1 MRPRPLAAAVALHLL
16 LCAAAAPPAG
26 AEPPARQRRL
36 DLWPR
41 HLPVLVPTSL
51 TMRVRERV
59 RSRARAGAARV
70 GPRARP
76 LGRRVAGATSPA
88 GATRPAGADHPPAS
102 PELVVPGPRLDEKV
116 VFRAN
121 IGFGIDGGQPSKSKQ
136 LLSGAE
142 LDDQNDYSSLR
153 SYGFGDLVL
162 GTRGLLLPSLGTY
175 FASEFRFDQNL
186 NRPTQAVPSVHYA
199 DGVQDVLVRSAYGEA
214 QGFIHLPWLR
224 PLYLR
229 AGRQFKYGVTVA
241 HFDGLTLGYD
251 TRPVGASVWF
261 GSRVSL
267 YGLGQNPI
275 GSQDKYFGASA
286 RVDLSELSRR
296 TPLLLTLD
304 TLQFSGFSH
313 REYGV
318 AYRWKPDILIRGSA
332 RQIDTDLARETVS
345 VWARLS
351 EVTTLTAE
359 IDNRSADDWIYD
371 LIVFR
376 PPERDGDP
384 RQYLNIGPP
393 VPRVQLDVRA
403 GTVILRNLDVLLR
416 GAAAVEHAADDAE
429 APFSPTYVEAGAAL
443 EVRLRRDLRL
453 GSTFTARRYRRAAVE
468 TALDTDGMPDPLPAL
483 ANQVGETSFYEGGF
497 GVDYSVGARRFSA
510 SGELYGRLYERQ
522 GPYDPQ
528 PPIVDD
534 PDLRTGGRFSVE
546 GWASNRLRIKAEYDV
561 SISDIDLAPELR
573 GIKSLRV
580 LAEGSF

>member
-1 MRPRPLAAAVALHLL
+1 MSLRPLAAAAALL
-16 LCAAAAPPAG
+16 LCLGARSPAR
-26 AEPPARQRRL
+26 AEPAPRPRRL

-41 HLPVLVPTSL
+41 HLPIVIPTSL
-51 TMRVRERV
+51 TMRP
-59 RSRARAGAARV
+59 RARAAPLRRRVAAAAPAGASRPAGAAR
-70 GPRARP
+70 
-76 LGRRVAGATSPA
+76 PA
-88 GATRPAGADHPPAS
+88 GGARPAS
-102 PELVVPGPRLDEKV
+102 PELAVPGQRLDEKV

-121 IGFGIDGGQPSKSKQ
+121 IGFGIDGGQPSNSKK
-136 LLSGAE
+136 LLSGDT

-175 FASEFRFDQNL
+175 FASEFRFDQDID
-186 NRPTQAVPSVHYA
+186 RPTQAVPSVHYA

-214 QGFIHLPWLR
+214 QGFIHIPWLR

-251 TRPVGASVWF
+251 TRPVGASIWF

-296 TPLLLTLD
+296 TPLVLTLD

-313 REYGV
+313 REYAV

-332 RQIDTDLARETVS
+332 RQLDTNLARETVS

-359 IDNRSADDWIYD
+359 IDNRSGDDWIYD
-371 LIVFR
+371 LILFR

-384 RQYLNIGPP
+384 RSYLNLGPP
-393 VPRVQLDVRA
+393 LPRVQLDVRA
-403 GTVILRNLDVLLR
+403 GTVILRNLDVLVR
-416 GAAAVEHAADDAE
+416 GAAAVEHAQDED
-429 APFSPTYVEAGAAL
+429 APFSPTYIEAGAAL

-453 GSTFTARRYRRAAVE
+453 GSTFTARRYRRDAVD
-468 TALDTDGMPDPLPAL
+468 TVADTDGVPDPLPEL
-483 ANQVGETSFYEGGF
+483 GNRVGETSFYEGGV

-510 SGELYGRLYERQ
+510 SGELYGRLYQRQ

-528 PPIVDD
+528 PAIVDD